1 LGTTTG
7 IRKPPVELKEA
18 RHVSSAHLGPLLH
31 QAHRAFAWLQTRWE
45 RRGTQRGLAT
55 GLVLAFLGAIVLIE
69 LQRRGW
75 LPNAVAWWVP
85 TNHFYAVQFAVN
97 LLLAIEV
104 LRLVFGLSGT
114 VGNTMGKQLE
124 ILSIILLRQ
133 ALEEL
138 VHFPEPIRWD
148 AVREVVPHMAADAV
162 GAVVVFALVGVFYR
176 VQHEGD
182 AQLPEEDRPR
192 FTATRELVALV
203 LLVVFTVLAARTVAG
218 GLVRPGAGAARADHF
233 FELFYT
239 VLVFSDI
246 LVALLSLRHSFTY
259 DLVFRNTGYA
269 AVTVIIRLALTAP
282 PFVNVALGVG
292 AALVAIGLAW
302 AYQRNAIGPRP
313 PTQLASRG
321 QTR

>member
-1 LGTTTG
+1 VTG
-7 IRKPPVELKEA
+7 IRKASPAELREPRRA
-18 RHVSSAHLGPLLH
+18 QLGPVLH
-31 QAHRAFAWLQTRWE
+31 LAHRAFAWLHGHWE
-45 RRGTQRGLAT
+45 RRRTQRGLAT
-55 GLVLAFLGAIVLIE
+55 GLVLGFLGAIVLIE

-75 LPNAVAWWVP
+75 LPSAIAWWVP
-85 TNHFYAVQFAVN
+85 TNHFYAVEFAVN

-148 AVREVVPHMAADAV
+148 AVRDVVPHMAADAV
-162 GAVVVFALVGVFYR
+162 GAVLVFALVGIFYR
-176 VQHEGD
+176 VQQEGD
-182 AQLPEEDRPR
+182 AELPEEDRAR

-203 LLVVFTVLAARTVAG
+203 LLAGFTVLAVRTIGA
-218 GLVRPGAGAARADHF
+218 GLVRPGAGAARAEHF
-233 FELFYT
+233 FEDFYT

-282 PFVNVALGVG
+282 PFVNVGLGVG
-292 AALVAIGLAW
+292 ATLVAIGLAW
-302 AYQRNAIGPRP
+302 AYERNALGPRP
-313 PTQLASRG
+313 PTQLAGRV
-321 QTR
+321 QTPVHR